1 MPDLVVEDLLVEY
14 HAGGYT
20 IRPVDH
26 VDLHLRAGSLVLL
39 LGPSG
44 CGKTTLL
51 SCLGGILTPTSG
63 SIRFGEVEV
72 AGLSGAALNAY
83 RRDQVGFIFQAF
95 NLVPSLSALENVATP
110 LRAAKVARVERTRRA
125 AALLER
131 VGLSD
136 RADHRPADLSGGQQQ
151 RVAIARALALD
162 PPLVLADEP
171 TAHLDYIQVDE
182 ILKLIRSLAAEERI
196 VVVSTH
202 DERMIPLADV
212 VIEMVPKFLD
222 DQGETEQ
229 IDLVVGAMLFDQGS
243 WGDRVYVVETG
254 DIDIVRVLADD
265 RTETL
270 TTLGPGSYFGETGP
284 LFGLPRAA
292 RAVARTDCRLSSYS
306 VRAFRERVSGDGTS
320 EPFGFAD
327 DPV

>member
-1 MPDLVVEDLLVEY
+1 M
-14 HAGGYT
+14 
-20 IRPVDH
+20 
-26 VDLHLRAGSLVLL
+26 
-39 LGPSG
+39 
-44 CGKTTLL
+44 
-51 SCLGGILTPTSG
+51 
-63 SIRFGEVEV
+63 
-72 AGLSGAALNAY
+72 
-83 RRDQVGFIFQAF
+83 
-95 NLVPSLSALENVATP
+95 
-110 LRAAKVARVERTRRA
+110 
-125 AALLER
+125 
-131 VGLSD
+131 
-136 RADHRPADLSGGQQQ
+136 
-151 RVAIARALALD
+151 AIARALALD

-182 ILKLIRSLAAEERI
+182 ILKLIRSLAADGRI

-222 DQGETEQ
+222 DQGGTEQ
-229 IDLVVGAMLFDQGS
+229 IDLAVGAMLFDQGS
-243 WGDRVYVVETG
+243 WGDRVYVVEAG

-306 VRAFRERVSGDGTS
+306 VRAFRERVAGDETS
-320 EPFGFAD
+320 APFGFAD